1 MNGSETLPAD
11 EIAPAGGLFLP
22 VARRAFGFAAGVVRK
37 SPAFVGALAFFV
49 AMMTAF
55 IILSPEVFLRPEA
68 YTAIFASLPL
78 LIIMAVPSTF
88 VITAGEIDLS
98 FPSVVGVTALV
109 FATAAAGGV
118 NPFAALV
125 LALLSGLGAGVVN
138 GVLVTMIGLP
148 SLVAT
153 LGMYFLLRGVVNMV
167 TQGLPTELPSLQGSL
182 FRRLFVGE
190 IGTVPVQMFWGMG
203 FAFVGI
209 LLFTKHRFGAH
220 VRAAGDNELTTREMG
235 VNVNLVRTRAFMYVG
250 LAAGLVGVL
259 EVLINNT
266 FWPTV
271 GDDLLLLV
279 LTSVF
284 VGGTPTRGGVGS
296 VAGAV
301 VGAFSVSFLEEG
313 LIAAGLSGFYTQ
325 FFYGLL
331 IVLSLTAHSLRRK
344 R

>member
-1 MNGSETLPAD
+1 MNGSETLPAE
-11 EIAPAGGLFLP
+11 EIAPAGGFILP
-22 VARRAFGFAAGVVRK
+22 VGRRAFRFAAGVARK

-167 TQGLPTELPSLQGSL
+167 TQGLPTELPSLHGSL

-190 IGTVPVQMFWGMG
+190 IGTIPVQMFWGMA

-235 VNVNLVRTRAFMYVG
+235 VNLNLVRECWRY
-250 LAAGLVGVL
+250 
-259 EVLINNT
+259 
-266 FWPTV
+266 
-271 GDDLLLLV
+271 
-279 LTSVF
+279 
-284 VGGTPTRGGVGS
+284 
-296 VAGAV
+296 
-301 VGAFSVSFLEEG
+301 
-313 LIAAGLSGFYTQ
+313 
-325 FFYGLL
+325 
-331 IVLSLTAHSLRRK
+331 
-344 R
+344 